1 MAVFV
6 VELVYADNRD
16 ERLAVRPAHREYLTS
31 LATAGKLLA
40 AGPWADETGAVMIF
54 DVGDRAELD
63 AILRADPYTPARV
76 VSQTRVREWAPVVG
90 GWLAQG

>member
-1 MAVFV
+1 MTMFV
-6 VELVYADNRD
+6 VELVYAGNRD
-16 ERLAVRPAHREYLTS
+16 ERLAVRPAHREYLTG
-31 LATAGKLLA
+31 LATSGKLLA

-76 VSQTRVREWAPVVG
+76 VAQTRVREWAPVVG
-90 GWLAQG
+90 GWLAPG